1 MGQVPQNRN
10 FWDTLP
16 YFRGEQPANRPP
28 SAGSVMIILT
38 GFLRLLGIGPHNVII
53 NCHYGTNL
61 RYFTD
66 VFNLLTYAFVS
77 FSTFSGIV
85 YMP

>member
-28 SAGSVMIILT
+28 SAGSVRCDDNSYRIPQT
-38 GFLRLLGIGPHNVII
+38 VRHRSP
-53 NCHYGTNL
+53 
-61 RYFTD
+61 
-66 VFNLLTYAFVS
+66 
-77 FSTFSGIV
+77 
-85 YMP
+85 